1 MRTAGP
7 AQGHWAPARARK
19 HSALWLAR
27 EKRQE
32 EPMAM
37 VLDPCATLERKV
49 RLRVR
54 DDESH
59 RRVAAA
65 LTEVAVAAIHP
76 ARHVGLGLTAS
87 EGMLEAPIENA
98 TQAAVETLI
107 ASLEDL
113 MASLPRPTVDRLANE
128 QLAAELGIE

>member
-1 MRTAGP
+1 
-7 AQGHWAPARARK
+7 
-19 HSALWLAR
+19 
-27 EKRQE
+27 
-32 EPMAM
+32 MAM

>member
-1 MRTAGP
+1 
-7 AQGHWAPARARK
+7 
-19 HSALWLAR
+19 
-27 EKRQE
+27 
-32 EPMAM
+32 M
-37 VLDPCATLERKV
+37 VLDPCATLERKI

-65 LTEVAVAAIHP
+65 LTGVAVAAIHP
-76 ARHVGLGLTAS
+76 ARHVGLGLSVA
-87 EGMLEAPIENA
+87 EGMLEAPIESA

-113 MASLPRPTVDRLANE
+113 VASLPRPIVERLANE

>member
-1 MRTAGP
+1 MT
-7 AQGHWAPARARK
+7 
-19 HSALWLAR
+19 
-27 EKRQE
+27 
-32 EPMAM
+32 M
-37 VLDPCATLERKV
+37 VGNPGATLEHKV
-49 RLRVR
+49 RGRLL

-87 EGMLEAPIENA
+87 GGMLEAPIESA
-98 TQAAVETLI
+98 TQAAVETLV
-107 ASLEDL
+107 AHLEDL
-113 MASLPRPTVDRLANE
+113 MASLPNLTVTQLAKE